1 MYSVRLE
8 FFSECYY
15 PLPRKHDVGLMN
27 ILVDREFFSPAELS
41 RINRVRHFHGIFVL
55 SELTHCD
62 GITLRR
68 EFLSLE
74 RPSSESHHPQYPLEH
89 PTASDF
95 NLWKTALFTVFSST
109 LTLNRPLGKYL
120 CHPPRSYIWLYSSGS
135 DLLSRRISTNLVAIY
150 VKSQSGVTR
159 SNTDH
164 YTFSCTASEPPS
176 HTHFASVISS
186 NASAAVVHS
195 FTPIPSFHPSPY
207 RRCWTPCLIIRCGT
221 VSFLMMTARGCS
233 VPFCS
238 EH

>member
-1 MYSVRLE
+1 MLYLNTKQKKIRN
-8 FFSECYY
+8 
-15 PLPRKHDVGLMN
+15 RKSQNQNKDGY
-27 ILVDREFFSPAELS
+27 
-41 RINRVRHFHGIFVL
+41 VL
-55 SELTHCD
+55 
-62 GITLRR
+62 
-68 EFLSLE
+68 
-74 RPSSESHHPQYPLEH
+74 QYPLEH

-109 LTLNRPLGKYL
+109 RTLTRPLGKYL

-221 VSFLMMTARGCS
+221 VSFLMMTALGCS